1 MLILQKGWI
10 APRLMLYLMGRL
22 LMFAQ
27 KEAWWSKNQI
37 ICFEPNK
44 SSMFHFSRITFIASF
59 KDIPHIGQII
69 NITLFF
75 V

>member
-10 APRLMLYLMGRL
+10 APRLMLYLMGRYPCL
-22 LMFAQ
+22 HKKKHGDPRIKLFALSPTSWACSIFQ
-27 KEAWWSKNQI
+27 
-37 ICFEPNK
+37 
-44 SSMFHFSRITFIASF
+44 ITFIASF
-59 KDIPHIGQII
+59 KDILHIGQII